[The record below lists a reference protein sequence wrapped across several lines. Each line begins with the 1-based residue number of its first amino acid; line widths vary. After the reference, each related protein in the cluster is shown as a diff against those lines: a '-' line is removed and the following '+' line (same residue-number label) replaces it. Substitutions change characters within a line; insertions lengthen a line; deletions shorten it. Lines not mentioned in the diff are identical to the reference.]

1 MSIPL
6 QLPYARR
13 DVGYRAAVVL
23 SLTSAAA
30 AALFVLV
37 HWSIAVFGALVL
49 LILAAFAS
57 DRFVLFIV
65 FLTPLSWVLS
75 ADLPVRD
82 VMTSARLVFVVGFFL
97 GRLFRGQLRFRHLLV
112 STVSKASL
120 LFVVAA
126 SLSVLFG
133 TEGWTH
139 ESARTMTRLISY
151 VAFYFFVLAW
161 ADSEE
166 RVRKLATLLFASTIV
181 VAAFGIFQEIVGG
194 YTSLWLFLNPPD
206 EGFVPWNNR
215 VPSFL
220 SYTNSLAGYLNLI
233 LPFALGC
240 YAIGSSGEWKKLGAW
255 TLVLGGIT
263 LGLTQSRGGLVAFG
277 CALAL
282 AIFYF
287 VESWRK
293 QLVLLAG
300 LLVLASGFYALG
312 GVLSPTHLG
321 EIGDATGASRLLFW
335 ATAWDL
341 WVHSPVF
348 GVGFGNFQMLYG
360 SYIHV
365 SWIPEGQFGVH
376 NLYLQLLSET
386 GLIGFLA
393 FVLLAFFAVREA
405 RRQLRSKDSFNKVLG
420 FGIIGMI
427 ATLFVH
433 GFVDFV
439 VEVSPQFGTL
449 FWTLLALLAAN
460 VAINRPVAPG
470 LKPGL

>member
-6 QLPYARR
+6 QLPYAKP
-13 DVGYRAAVVL
+13 DVGHRAPLLLGLAGAAV
-23 SLTSAAA
+23 
-30 AALFVLV
+30 AALFVLF
-37 HWSIAVFGALVL
+37 HWSAAVFGALLL

-75 ADLPVRD
+75 AELPARD

-97 GRLFRGQLRFRHLLV
+97 GRLFRGQFGFRHLLE

-126 SLSVLFG
+126 SLSVLLG

-161 ADSEE
+161 ADSQQ
-166 RVRKLATLLFASTIV
+166 RARKLAMTLLASTIV

-206 EGFVPWNNR
+206 EGFVEWNTR
-215 VPSFL
+215 VPSL
-220 SYTNSLAGYLNLI
+220 LPYANSLAGYLNLI
-233 LPFALGC
+233 LPFAIGC
-240 YAIGSSGEWKKLGAW
+240 YAIGNREKWKKLGAW
-255 TLVLGGIT
+255 TFAMGGVT

-277 CALAL
+277 CVLL
-282 AIFYF
+282 LGIFYF

-293 QLVLLAG
+293 RLVLLAG
-300 LLVLASGFYALG
+300 LFVLASGVYVLG
-312 GVLSPTHLG
+312 EVLNPTHLG
-321 EIGDATGASRLLFW
+321 EIEDITAASRLLFW
-335 ATAWDL
+335 ATAWDM

-405 RRQLRSKDSFNKVLG
+405 RRQLRSKDTFSRLLG
-420 FGIIGMI
+420 FGVIGMMT
-427 ATLFVH
+427 TLFVH

-439 VEVSPQFGTL
+439 VAASPQFGTL
-449 FWTLLALLAAN
+449 FWTLLALLVAN
-460 VAINRPVAPG
+460 TAINGGVGPC
-470 LKPGL
+470 LKSKL